1 MKSSYLM
8 KVLADAHRKCG
19 HSEYA
24 KSLDKMVE
32 NFEVIEEAEDIA
44 NGSEQSKTD

>member
-19 HSEYA
+19 HTEYA
-24 KSLDKMVE
+24 KSLEKHAE
-32 NFEVIEEAEDIA
+32 NFEAIEEAEEIA
-44 NGSEQSKTD
+44 NGNKQIKRD